1 MDGATVSIALRQM
14 LDVSMAVAG
23 PYLLIGLTVGLF
35 MSLFQALTQLQEPS
49 MVFVPKVIAV
59 VGLMGLIGGWSSDA
73 LVSYTIQMFELFGTI
88 TAP

>member
-1 MDGATVSIALRQM
+1 MDGATVSVALRQM
-14 LDVSMAVAG
+14 VDVSMAVAG
-23 PYLLIGLTVGLF
+23 PYLLVGLTVGLV

-59 VGLMGLIGGWSSDA
+59 VGLMGLIGGWSTET
-73 LVSYTIQMFELFGTI
+73 LVAYTIQMFELFGTT